1 MSMYW
6 KAENGEI
13 NCATWALNAD
23 ADIDCYDEETY
34 QDDPA
39 ADSGNEKRDDDTDET
54 VVNREK
60 TVRAIRWMESTYP
73 DQLSLIQ
80 QQVSTGWIQS
90 NELSSGQVLTE
101 EVTKKEQECWDLVRR
116 DVDEL
121 NRRAWQ
127 MQQQQQQQQAQ
138 QYASY
143 QHQHQYPNHYQ
154 TQYHTDQY
162 QLETT
167 PGYHPYQTTHPSSSS
182 GYYLPLPLPLPPSN
196 TTLYLTA
203 PGGYDGHDGYT
214 EDADISGVA
223 GLLTA
228 PLSAD
233 EAPRSKS
240 GSSSSKNASKYGKT
254 ERRREKG
261 KENKGKGGG
270 KNKGQR

>member
-6 KAENGEI
+6 KADNGEM

-23 ADIDCYDEETY
+23 TDFDTDWDDDKTY

-39 ADSGNEKRDDDTDET
+39 ADSRNKKRDDDMDET

-60 TVRAIRWMESTYP
+60 AVRAVTWMESKYP
-73 DQLSLIQ
+73 DQLALIRE
-80 QQVSTGWIQS
+80 QVSTGWIQGS
-90 NELSSGQVLTE
+90 ELSSGQVLTK
-101 EVTKKEQECWDLVRR
+101 EVTREEQQECRELVRR
-116 DVDEL
+116 DVDEV

-127 MQQQQQQQQAQ
+127 MQQAQ

-143 QHQHQYPNHYQ
+143 HHQYPNLHQ
-154 TQYHTDQY
+154 AQYHPDQY
-162 QLETT
+162 QLET
-167 PGYHPYQTTHPSSSS
+167 GYHPYQSTLPSSSS
-182 GYYLPLPLPLPPSN
+182 GYYPPLPPPN

-203 PGGYDGHDGYT
+203 PGSYDGHDGYT
-214 EDADISGVA
+214 EDADVSGMA

-240 GSSSSKNASKYGKT
+240 SSSRSKDASKHKKT
-254 ERRREKG
+254 EKKRERD
-261 KENKGKGGG
+261 KENKGRGGG
-270 KNKGQR
+270 KDKGQRR

>member
-6 KAENGEI
+6 KADNGEI

-23 ADIDCYDEETY
+23 ADFDTDADIDTNWGDERY

-39 ADSGNEKRDDDTDET
+39 ADSGNEKRDDDMDET

-60 TVRAIRWMESTYP
+60 AVRAVRWMESKYP
-73 DQLSLIQ
+73 DQLALIRE
-80 QQVSTGWIQS
+80 QVSTGWIQGGS
-90 NELSSGQVLTE
+90 ELSSGQVLTK
-101 EVTKKEQECWDLVRR
+101 EVTREEQQECRELVRR
-116 DVDEL
+116 DVDEV

-127 MQQQQQQQQAQ
+127 MQQAQ

-143 QHQHQYPNHYQ
+143 HHQYPNHYQ
-154 TQYHTDQY
+154 AQYHPDQY
-162 QLETT
+162 QLET
-167 PGYHPYQTTHPSSSS
+167 GHHPYQSTLPSSSS
-182 GYYLPLPLPLPPSN
+182 GYYLPLPAPN

-203 PGGYDGHDGYT
+203 PDDHDGHDGHA
-214 EDADISGVA
+214 EDADASGVA
-223 GLLTA
+223 GLLIA

-240 GSSSSKNASKYGKT
+240 STSTSRSKDASKHGKT
-254 ERRREKG
+254 EKKRERD

-270 KNKGQR
+270 KDKGQRR